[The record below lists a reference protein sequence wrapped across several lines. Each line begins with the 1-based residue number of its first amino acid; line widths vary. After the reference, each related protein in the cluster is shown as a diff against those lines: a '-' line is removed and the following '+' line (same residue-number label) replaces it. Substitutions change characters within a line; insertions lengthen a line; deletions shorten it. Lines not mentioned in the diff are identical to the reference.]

1 MIGTS
6 ERGGQRHSRVGDREG
21 RGDMGKREGKYGEG
35 GQEGEEREGEG
46 REISPPQSF
55 LKVGAYG
62 TNQPTNPRDH
72 NTSLRM

>member
-1 MIGTS
+1 
-6 ERGGQRHSRVGDREG
+6 
-21 RGDMGKREGKYGEG
+21 MGKREGKYGEG